1 MYATGSRLA
10 LKALVLGLGDPL
22 AAPSEAPAQDEALLR
37 PLRLVLEDADV
48 TGYVPRKLWEP
59 VKTTVTALSEVA
71 DSSFVIAELSRPD
84 PGVAF
89 YLGLAHSL
97 GKTILALKRFDSK
110 AADRVFGLADF
121 RLEYDDSYAGIE
133 DLIKRF
139 RSSIDTIRRN
149 IQLDHSVLL
158 GRENSGEAA
167 IDWAHLPAERFGDLC
182 YELLL
187 REGYGQLE
195 WTGGGELDLLGFR
208 PQADGPRELFFFS
221 LGGGLASAGT
231 AEALTQDFQRL
242 LPRVQAERQRAPMAT
257 TEGRLDVNLYF
268 LWSPGDT
275 GFAIDKDV
283 LQELAQRLGVAAR
296 NQQTPIKLR
305 ASWLERRRLEALIAR
320 HPMLVRKYFSADF
333 ADEGFSPALAAPGA
347 DGDAGRRRKSLEE
360 LYREAV
366 LLAEK
371 AAEASGNLEKKYG
384 INPGL
389 EWQERA
395 YSVTHSIG
403 NAIFPVETYLDM
415 IREIFGELGNGEG
428 QGMAELALESL
439 EKAKVHIRKFKNIA
453 RLKAPQ
459 LERVEVLPRLEASL
473 NSARA
478 KRIQV
483 DWYVGD
489 HAGVDADPDLFD
501 ELVDELVANSVSW
514 LDRSSEKRIVVTLR
528 TALPDDLSP
537 YLQRQ
542 RASGRA
548 GDNYVWIRFEDSGPG
563 VPGELKEKIFEL
575 FYSTNPSGMG
585 FGLAIVRKNLR
596 DFGGDIIET
605 GMPGQGARFDLFL
618 PFSRST

>member
-22 AAPSEAPAQDEALLR
+22 ASPGEAGPQEAALLR

-48 TGYVPRKLWEP
+48 SGYSPRKLWEP

-71 DSSFVIAELSRPD
+71 DSSFVIAELSQPD
-84 PGVAF
+84 PGSLF

-97 GKTILALKRFDSK
+97 GKTILALKRFDAK
-110 AADRVFGLADF
+110 GADRVFGIADF

-133 DLIKRF
+133 DVVKRF

-158 GRENSGEAA
+158 GSEQGAEAA
-167 IDWAHLPAERFGDLC
+167 IDWGHLSGDRFGDLC

-187 REGYGQLE
+187 REGYAQLE
-195 WTGGGELDLLGFR
+195 WIAGGELDLMGFR
-208 PQADGPRELFFFS
+208 PQAGGPRELFFFS
-221 LGGGLASAGT
+221 LGGGLDGLAT
-231 AEALTQDFQRL
+231 VEALTQDFLRL
-242 LPRVQAERQRAPMAT
+242 LPRILADRQKSPMAAT
-257 TEGRLDVNLYF
+257 DGKLDINLYF

-275 GFAIDKDV
+275 SFAIDKDV
-283 LQELAQRLGVAAR
+283 LQELAQRLGAVAR
-296 NQQTPIKLR
+296 SQQAPIKLR
-305 ASWLERRRLEALIAR
+305 ASWLDRRRLEALVAR
-320 HPMLVRKYFSADF
+320 HPMLVRKYFSGDF
-333 ADEGFSPALAAPGA
+333 GGDFGGA
-347 DGDAGRRRKSLEE
+347 DHPPGLASSAKEGGGRRKSLEE
-360 LYREAV
+360 LYREAI

-453 RLKAPQ
+453 QLKAPQ
-459 LERVEVLPRLEASL
+459 LEKVEVLPRLEASL

-489 HAGVDADPDLFD
+489 HAGVHADPDLFD
-501 ELVDELVANSVSW
+501 ESVDELVANSISW
-514 LDRSSEKRIVVTLR
+514 LERKNEKRIVVTVR

-537 YLQRQ
+537 HLQRK
-542 RASGRA
+542 RAASR
-548 GDNYVWIRFEDSGPG
+548 DNYVWIRFEDSGPG
-563 VPGELKEKIFEL
+563 VPSELKEKIFEL

-605 GMPGQGARFDLFL
+605 GMPGQGARFELFL